1 MPTYTFLCERC
12 DVDFEVYMTLSSY
25 NPSQNCPT
33 CNKSD
38 KTCRNYQS
46 DNVSG
51 NVSNRTVGIVADKN
65 TSKMSEDE
73 KEHLWRKHNAY
84 RLGPKPDLP
93 PGMER
98 IDKKNPTF
106 EDAKKRSKRKIKN
119 LTKESIT

>member
-12 DVDFEVYMTLSSY
+12 NVDFEVCMSISTY
-25 NPSQNCPT
+25 NPSQDCPT
-33 CNKSD
+33 CKKSD
-38 KTCRNYQS
+38 KTCRDYRS

-51 NVSNRTVGIVADKN
+51 TIANRTLGAVADKN
-65 TSKMSEDE
+65 TSRMSEDE

-84 RLGPKPDLP
+84 RLGPKPELP

-106 EDAKKRSKRKIKN
+106 EDTKKRGKKKIKN
-119 LTKESIT
+119 MTRESIT